1 MAGGND
7 KVMGG
12 CLLLG
17 QVPILA
23 ALPFLQ
29 QRGEARVA
37 PMCPG
42 DGAIRAGLLRGAA
55 QRRWALALR

>member
-1 MAGGND
+1 MI
-7 KVMGG
+7 GG

>member
-12 CLLLG
+12 CLLLV

-29 QRGEARVA
+29 QRVVGPGLPLRV
-37 PMCPG
+37 PG
-42 DGAIRAGLLRGAA
+42 MGRSIQGCSVGQLSGSG
-55 QRRWALALR
+55 RWR